1 MKKIYMILGAALLC
15 LAGCNKTET
24 TMAPKHLKLDLTI
37 HNQMAPATKSVKTDW
52 ADGDKIYVFFGLPEE
67 HPTTP
72 AYLTLTRS
80 GSSWTEAWTEGLE
93 AEIAA
98 TTSGTLTAF
107 FSPIDLDE
115 IYYISTLKWY
125 NFNGNNYCF
134 ALACNNVPYTV
145 SAGVLSATMDL
156 ALSSGDFVQFFLP
169 GEADN
174 VANLTF
180 SSDNIMKSQGAGM
193 IDETGKVGNGNQAF
207 SYPIPGFAYD
217 GGIIFSGLLKTGVS
231 GTETAYTFTIVDS
244 KGTADTADDVTYT
257 LTKTATISYKDAIR
271 LPALSSWVSTP

>member
-1 MKKIYMILGAALLC
+1 MKKIYILLGAALLALTAC
-15 LAGCNKTET
+15 EKTET
-24 TMAPKHLKLDLTI
+24 KTPQHLTLDLTI
-37 HNQMAPATKSVKTDW
+37 NHMAPGTKSVKTGW
-52 ADGDKIYVFFGLPEE
+52 ADGDKVYVFFGKPED
-67 HPTTP
+67 HPTP
-72 AYLTLTRS
+72 AYLVLTRS

-107 FSPIDLDE
+107 FSPIDIDV
-115 IYYISTLKWY
+115 IYYGSDKDY
-125 NFNGNNYCF
+125 GFHGENYCF
-134 ALACNNVPYTV
+134 ALASNNVPYAV
-145 SAGVLSATMDL
+145 SAGVLSATMDMTL
-156 ALSSGDFVQFFLP
+156 IKDTFVQFFLP

-180 SSDNIMKSQGAGM
+180 LSDHIMKSQGASS
-193 IDETGKVGNGNQAF
+193 IWDDGKVGTGNVDY

-217 GGIIFSGLLKTGVS
+217 GGIIFSGLLRDSVS
-231 GTETAYTFTIVDS
+231 GEETAYTFTIVDS
-244 KGTADTADDVTYT
+244 KGTADTSDDVTYT